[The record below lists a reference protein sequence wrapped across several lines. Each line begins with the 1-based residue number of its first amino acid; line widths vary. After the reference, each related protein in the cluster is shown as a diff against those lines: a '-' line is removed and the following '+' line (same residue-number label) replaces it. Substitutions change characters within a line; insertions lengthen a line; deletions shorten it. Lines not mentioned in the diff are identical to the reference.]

1 MYFNK
6 LMHSH
11 KLGMNLLKIYR
22 NTKQSFSYKQTAEEK
37 GWLAGYSYSWVQL
50 DLIFLIFLGWIK
62 HAWPTVAVYNYQ
74 FILKGL
80 LCVMNLARVQEYNN
94 NWEIISSIGSSTF
107 LFQRV
112 NPIKLDPTPV
122 GFLYL
127 DTLVLFSFSCYHLTA
142 LLLNNIMLSLSKTD
156 LMEPFILKFILAF
169 TYPN

>member
-1 MYFNK
+1 
-6 LMHSH
+6 
-11 KLGMNLLKIYR
+11 
-22 NTKQSFSYKQTAEEK
+22 
-37 GWLAGYSYSWVQL
+37 
-50 DLIFLIFLGWIK
+50 
-62 HAWPTVAVYNYQ
+62 
-74 FILKGL
+74 
-80 LCVMNLARVQEYNN
+80 MNLARVQEYNN